1 VADASSRF
9 TLKRFLS
16 FSRSASPRGLAPT
29 QPALATGVM
38 SEDVLAGAPRPL
50 TWSAWLREL
59 LLRRYVLFP
68 LIAVVLALA
77 TLVEVR
83 TSAVQAL
90 VLSRAAAWLTYRLE
104 TGPSPAIRFPR
115 TGPYDERLGYTRLA
129 GFVDRL
135 EGAGYRVERQAR
147 LSPGLDRL
155 AAWGVALPY
164 REKTRAGLAVLD
176 REERPLY
183 ATRYP
188 AQVYERFE
196 TVPTLLVNTVLF
208 IENRELLEA
217 GHPFRNPV
225 VDWRRLAKAVG
236 VEAIGRLGG
245 ERHSIG
251 ASTLPTQL
259 EKLRH
264 SSDGRTRSPADKLH
278 QMISASLR
286 AYQGGV
292 QTRAARRQ
300 ILVDYLDSLPLAA
313 APGHGEVHGMGDG
326 LRVWY
331 GLDLAEAN
339 ALLEAKPGISD
350 RARAHAFK
358 RALSLILAVRRPYHY
373 LVENPRGLEEFTD
386 SYLRVM
392 ARAGVIDARLRDAA
406 LAQRLEPR
414 AGSGLGPMAFVE
426 RKGANLVRSRLTTL
440 LNVPALYDLDRLDL
454 TAYSTLDA
462 PGQEAAARLLRSLR
476 EPATLER
483 LGLVGEKLLGGGD
496 PARVLYSVTIYERGP
511 HANRIRIQTDNLDQP
526 LDINGG
532 ARIDLGSTAKLRT
545 LISYLEA
552 VAALHDRY
560 ARLAPAELAAARPHP
575 KDRLG
580 AWAIEYLTAAR
591 GTDKGLLATLEASLE
606 RKYSASPAEAFF
618 TGGGLHT
625 FGNFDREDDR
635 KVMTIREG
643 FQNSVNLVFIRLMR
657 DVVTNHL
664 YSSESSLAVRLADP
678 LDPRRDRYLTRFADR
693 EGSEF
698 VRRFYRKYQ
707 GLALDASLD
716 LVLSGARATPNGL
729 ATALRSVYPEVSLEI
744 FREMLAPRLPGRPLT
759 DKMVEELYE
768 RADPQAVPLADRGY
782 VAGVHPLE
790 LWLVSYLRRHPGA
803 GITQVV
809 RASSAERQAV
819 YGWLFFT
826 RHRNAQDNRIT
837 SLLEIEAFLDLH
849 RSWERLGYPF
859 ASLTPSLATAIGSSG
874 DRPAALAELMGII
887 LNDGVRL
894 PTVLVDGLDFGVGT
908 PYETHLG
915 RAEVPATQVLAPE
928 VAAVVRGMLTQVV
941 EQGTARGLRPA
952 LAQPGGGPH
961 VAGGKTGT
969 GDHRYFVYAKNG
981 AVVESRVVSRA
992 ATFVFMLDNRY
1003 FGTVTAYVPGTE
1015 AARFHFTSALPVR
1028 VTGLLMPTLDR
1039 LSSSAPA
1046 PPPPLS
1052 ASTSR

>member
-1 VADASSRF
+1 VADPGSRF
-9 TLKRFLS
+9 GLKRLLS

-29 QPALATGVM
+29 QPALATGLM
-38 SEDVLAGAPRPL
+38 SEDVLTGAPPRSWL
-50 TWSAWLREL
+50 ARLREQL
-59 LLRRYVLFP
+59 HRRYVLFP
-68 LIAVVLALA
+68 LLAVVLALA

-83 TSAVQAL
+83 TSTMQAL
-90 VLSRAAAWLTYRLE
+90 VLSRAAAWLTYRVE
-104 TGPSPAIRFPR
+104 AGPSPAVRFPR
-115 TGPYDERLGYTRLA
+115 TGPYDERLGYTRLG
-129 GFVDRL
+129 GFVERL
-135 EGAGYRVERQAR
+135 EAAGYRVDRQAR

-155 AAWGVALPY
+155 AAWGIALPY

-176 REERPLY
+176 REERPIY

-196 TVPTLLVNTVLF
+196 AVPTLLVNTVLF
-208 IENRELLEA
+208 IENRELLDA
-217 GHPFRNPV
+217 GHPFRNPA
-225 VDWRRLAKAVG
+225 VDWRRLVKAVG
-236 VEAIGRLGG
+236 VETIGRLGG

-264 SSDGRTRSPADKLH
+264 SPDGRTRSPGHKLH

-326 LRVWY
+326 LHIWY
-331 GLDLAEAN
+331 GLDFAEAN
-339 ALLEAKPGISD
+339 KLLEAKPGVAD
-350 RARAHAFK
+350 AARARVFK
-358 RALSLILAVRRPYHY
+358 RALSLILAVRRPYQY

-406 LAQRLEPR
+406 LAERLEPR
-414 AGSGLGPMAFVE
+414 AGSGPAAMAFVE

-462 PGQEAAARLLRSLR
+462 PGQEAASRLLRSLR

-545 LISYLEA
+545 VISYLEA
-552 VAALHDRY
+552 IAALHDRY
-560 ARLAPAELAAARPHP
+560 ARLEPAALAAARPHP

-591 GTDKGLLATLEASLE
+591 GTDKSLQAMLEASLE
-606 RKYSASPAEAFF
+606 RKYSASPAETFF
-618 TGGGLHT
+618 TGGGVHS
-625 FGNFDREDDR
+625 FGNFDRADDR

-657 DVVTNHL
+657 DVVTNLL
-664 YSSESSLAVRLADP
+664 YGADTSLAVRLGDP

-698 VRRFYRKYQ
+698 VRRFHRKYQ
-707 GLALDASLD
+707 GLSLDASLD
-716 LVLSGARATPNGL
+716 LVLGGARATPNGL
-729 ATALRSVYPEVSLEI
+729 ATALRSVYPEVSPEI
-744 FREMLAPRLPGRPLT
+744 FRELLVARLPGRALT

-768 RADPQAVPLADRGY
+768 RADPQAMPLADRGY

-790 LWLVSYLRRHPGA
+790 LWLVGYLRRHPGA

-826 RHRNAQDNRIT
+826 RHRNAQDNRIA

-928 VAAVVRGMLTQVV
+928 VATVVRGLLTQVV
-941 EQGTARGLRPA
+941 ELGTARGLRPA
-952 LAQPGGGPH
+952 LAPPGGTPH
-961 VAGGKTGT
+961 LAGGKTGT
-969 GDHRYFVYAKNG
+969 GDHRYFVYAKSG

-1003 FGTVTAYVPGTE
+1003 FGTVTAYVPGPE

-1028 VTGLLMPTLDR
+1028 VTGLLMPALDA
-1039 LSSSAPA
+1039 LSSPA
-1046 PPPPLS
+1046 PTPAASS
-1052 ASTSR
+1052 ASP

>member
-1 VADASSRF
+1 MSDPGGRF
-9 TLKRFLS
+9 ALRRFFSL
-16 FSRSASPRGLAPT
+16 SRSAPPRGLAPT
-29 QPALATGVM
+29 QAALATGVVRR
-38 SEDVLAGAPRPL
+38 DVLAGSRRPRSG
-50 TWSAWLREL
+50 TARLRAL
-59 LLRRYVLFP
+59 LHRRYILFP
-68 LIAVVLALA
+68 LIAVLVALA
-77 TLVEVR
+77 ALAEVR
-83 TSAVQAL
+83 TSTVQAL
-90 VLSRAAAWLTYRLE
+90 VLSRAARVLTYRVE
-104 TGPSPAIRFPR
+104 AGPSPAIRFPR

-129 GFVDRL
+129 RFVERL

-155 AAWGVALPY
+155 AVWGGVTPPY
-164 REKTRAGLAVLD
+164 REKTRAGLKVLD
-176 REERPLY
+176 RENRPLY

-188 AQVYERFE
+188 GEIYERFE
-196 TVPTLLVNTVLF
+196 AVPTLLVNTVLF
-208 IENRELLEA
+208 IENRELLDA
-217 GHPFRNPV
+217 GHPFRNPA
-225 VDWRRLAKAVG
+225 VDWRRLAKAIG
-236 VEAIGRLGG
+236 VETIGHLGG
-245 ERHSIG
+245 ERQSIG

-264 SSDGRTRSPADKLH
+264 SPGGRTRSATDKLH

-286 AYQGGV
+286 AYQGGA
-292 QTRAARRQ
+292 QTRATRQQ

-331 GLDLAEAN
+331 GLDFQEAN
-339 ALLEAKPGISD
+339 ALLTAKPAASGAA
-350 RARAHAFK
+350 RARAFK

-373 LVENPRGLEEFTD
+373 LVENPRALEELTD

-392 ARAGVIDARLRDAA
+392 ARAGVIDADLRDSA
-406 LAQRLEPR
+406 LPERLAPR
-414 AGSGLGPMAFVE
+414 AGIGPSTVAFVE

-454 TAYSTLDA
+454 TASSTLDA
-462 PGQEAAARLLRSLR
+462 PAQEAAARLLRSLG
-476 EPATLER
+476 EPATIER
-483 LGLVGEKLLGGGD
+483 LGLAGERLLGGGD

-511 HANRIRIQTDNLDQP
+511 DANRVRIQTDNLDQP
-526 LDINGG
+526 LDINAG

-552 VAALHDRY
+552 ISALHDRY
-560 ARLAPAELAAARPHP
+560 ARLGPPELAAARPHP

-580 AWAIEYLTAAR
+580 AWAIRYLTAAR
-591 GTDKGLLATLEASLE
+591 GTDRSLQAMLEASLE
-606 RKYSASPAEAFF
+606 RQYSASPAETFF

-635 KVMTIREG
+635 KVMSVREA

-657 DVVTNHL
+657 DLVTNNL
-664 YSSESSLAVRLADP
+664 YGSESSLAVRLGDP
-678 LDPRRDRYLTRFADR
+678 LDPRRERYLTRFADR

-707 GLALDASLD
+707 GLSLDASLD
-716 LVLSGARATPNGL
+716 LVLSGARPTPSGL
-729 ATALRSVYPEVSLEI
+729 ATALRSVYPEVSLEV
-744 FREMLAPRLPGRPLT
+744 FRELLAARLPGRALS
-759 DKMVEELYE
+759 DAALAELYE
-768 RADPQAVPLADRGY
+768 GADPQAMPLADRGY

-790 LWLVSYLRRHPGA
+790 LWLVGYRRRHPGA

-809 RASSAERQAV
+809 RASTAERQAV

-826 RHRNAQDNRIT
+826 RHRNAQDHRIS

-887 LNDGVRL
+887 INDGVRL
-894 PTVLVDGLDFGVGT
+894 PTVIVEGLDFAVGT
-908 PYETHLG
+908 PYETGLG
-915 RAEVPATQVLAPE
+915 HAEMPATQVLPPE
-928 VAAVVRGMLTQVV
+928 LAAVVRGLLTQVV
-941 EQGTARGLRPA
+941 EHGTARAIRST
-952 LAQPGGGPH
+952 LAAPGSSPH

-969 GDHRYFVYAKNG
+969 GDHRFFVYAKNG
-981 AVVESRVVSRA
+981 SVVESRVVSRA

-1003 FGTVTAYVPGTE
+1003 FGTVTAYVPGPE
-1015 AARFHFTSALPVR
+1015 AARFHFTSSLPVR
-1028 VTGLLMPTLDR
+1028 VTGLLIPALER
-1039 LSSSAPA
+1039 LSVPT
-1046 PPPPLS
+1046 PPKSLS
-1052 ASTSR
+1052 ASVSR